1 MERAYWSSTD
11 IRRLFRLDERIKSPN
26 TLYNAEKRG
35 EIPQAER
42 VARGSVLARLWRVN
56 QLPEIGLRFGFLGAP
71 TGQIIICIY
80 TPKGGVLKS
89 TLAYNLAKILALHGI
104 KTLIVGLDVI
114 QSSITNYALPP
125 KSYESLE
132 ELDKQP
138 EYFGLYHHFFEKVP
152 LSNIILPTSLPTLDI
167 IPETPELQHLII
179 KLLTMPR
186 REFLFKEK
194 LVPQLPHQVII
205 FDNGPGW
212 NLLVES
218 SLAAANSVVVP
229 MGCEIE
235 AYKSIDKNLE
245 VLFDYRDD
253 AQIEW
258 DNFFQV
264 ATLLDSTKI
273 SRQIKDAYIKKYT
286 DNIITPPI
294 RRNPKG
300 QEARAANLSIFE
312 YAPTSELAQDYYSV
326 TTEIWQRILEKNR
339 GS

>member
-1 MERAYWSSTD
+1 MERMYWSSTD
-11 IRRLFRLDERIKSPN
+11 IRRLFKFEERIKSLN
-26 TLYNAEKRG
+26 TLFNAEKRG

-42 VARGSVLARLWRVN
+42 VARGSVLARLWRLE
-56 QLPEIGLRFGFLGAP
+56 QLPLIGQRYGFLRAP
-71 TGQIIICIY
+71 TKQVVISIY

-89 TLAYNLAKILALHGI
+89 TLAYNLAKILALHNI

-114 QSSITNYALPP
+114 QSTITNYALPP
-125 KSYESLE
+125 KFYESIE

-138 EYFGLYHHFFEKVP
+138 EYSGLYHHFFEKTP
-152 LSNIILPTSLPTLDI
+152 LSEIILPTALPSLDI

-179 KLLTMPR
+179 KLLTTPR
-186 REFLFKEK
+186 REFLFKDK
-194 LVPQLPHQVII
+194 LIPQLPYQVII

-218 SLAAANSVVVP
+218 SLAAANTVIVP

-245 VLFDYRDD
+245 VLFDYKTD
-253 AQIEW
+253 AKLEW

-264 ATLLDSTKI
+264 ATLVDSSKI
-273 SRQIKDAYIKKYT
+273 SRQIKDAYIKKYI
-286 DNIITPPI
+286 DNIITPPL

-300 QEARAANLSIFE
+300 QEARAANMSIFE

-326 TTEIWQRILEKNR
+326 TLEIWQRILEKQ
-339 GS
+339 GI